1 MPPAAGKAPSLESQG
16 AVRCQIGA
24 SERVQCDKRALALM
38 LSAYGEGGKLLEVRR
53 YLCQIA

>member
-53 YLCQIA
+53 Y